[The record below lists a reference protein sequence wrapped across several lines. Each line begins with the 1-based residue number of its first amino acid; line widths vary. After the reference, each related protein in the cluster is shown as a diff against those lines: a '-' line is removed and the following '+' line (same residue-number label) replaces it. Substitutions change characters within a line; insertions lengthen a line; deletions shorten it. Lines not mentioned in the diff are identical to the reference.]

1 MAEFFRQGD
10 VLLEKIDMVNNNCIA
25 EESRTILNTKIIAY
39 GEETGHSHFFDET
52 INNNSSQVSLY
63 KEINQQSPTMII
75 IKDGYSLLRH
85 QDHLHIRIPKG
96 IYKIK
101 RERSYNP
108 FVSQAEKKIH
118 ASYD

>member
-1 MAEFFRQGD
+1 MTEFFRQGD
-10 VLLEKIDMVNNNCIA
+10 VLLQKMELFGNYPT
-25 EESRTILNTKIIAY
+25 EGSRTAIDTKIIAY
-39 GEETGHSHFFDET
+39 GEKTGHSHYFDESI
-52 INNNSSQVSLY
+52 INNGQAILY
-63 KEINQQSPTMII
+63 KEIKQQDPSMLV
-75 IKDGYSLLRH
+75 IKDGCALLKH

-118 ASYD
+118 ASFD